1 MNATGRLPGFCLL
14 HVGLRV
20 RLTQTTESSIAV
32 TDASEVVIGIEPDE
46 REPKQHF
53 DPERL
58 TQRPVVVLR
67 YMPQAVYVRLDETD
81 DNEAH
86 VVDLIKPKAC
96 AEHVLQSPM
105 RHCSKCIF
113 YDNVV
118 AVTPFKNTRASS
130 LEIPIQDTIAK
141 VKVKRTQI
149 PLVTEKGSTLHV
161 LHGNT
166 CDPGLVFHW
175 RFPRRLALGKKLL
188 AVYVA
193 LSRVRALSK
202 LRSIG
207 MTTKIR
213 KIIEAGPQRNKQRRA
228 AFLSLGWNTD

>member
-1 MNATGRLPGFCLL
+1 
-14 HVGLRV
+14 
-20 RLTQTTESSIAV
+20 
-32 TDASEVVIGIEPDE
+32 
-46 REPKQHF
+46 
-53 DPERL
+53 
-58 TQRPVVVLR
+58 
-67 YMPQAVYVRLDETD
+67 MPQAVYVRLDEAD

-105 RHCSKCIF
+105 RNCSQCIF

-118 AVTPFKNTRASS
+118 AVTPFKNTRAWS
-130 LEIPIQDTIAK
+130 LDIPIQDTIAK

-161 LHGNT
+161 LQGNT
-166 CDPGLVFHW
+166 CDPGLIFHW
-175 RFPRRLALGKKLL
+175 RFPRRLELGQKWL

-213 KIIEAGPQRNKQRRA
+213 KIIEAGPPEGTPKQFAKYFGEKEESTKKQAEA
-228 AFLSLGWNTD
+228 APLSLGWNAD